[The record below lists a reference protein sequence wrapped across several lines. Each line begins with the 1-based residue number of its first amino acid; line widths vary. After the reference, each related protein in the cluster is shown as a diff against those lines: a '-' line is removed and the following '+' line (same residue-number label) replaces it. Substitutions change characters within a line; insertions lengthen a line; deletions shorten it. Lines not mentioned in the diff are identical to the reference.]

1 MKKMIQPNTFLY
13 FSFKEN
19 VLLTLVWK
27 AILQVKTQNI
37 VSLNQYFTSYSLWT
51 IVSKNFSFFRKLEN
65 NQNECGKIWF
75 YFLIPASLRPK
86 NQKSSIHSLN
96 KIDIYIYIYI
106 YICIYIYLHA
116 YIYIYTYICTCRNM
130 YK

>member
-37 VSLNQYFTSYSLWT
+37 VSLNQYFTSYSL
-51 IVSKNFSFFRKLEN
+51 
-65 NQNECGKIWF
+65 
-75 YFLIPASLRPK
+75 
-86 NQKSSIHSLN
+86 
-96 KIDIYIYIYI
+96 
-106 YICIYIYLHA
+106 
-116 YIYIYTYICTCRNM
+116 
-130 YK
+130 